1 MTDFA
6 GTGAMI
12 RLALRRDRIIIPV
25 WITGFVAMA
34 AVSTSATVSL
44 FPTVASRVAEAAS
57 LNSAPS
63 LVAMYGRIYD
73 PTSLGEVAMIKM
85 GGFGSA
91 MLAVLSIILVVRH
104 TRAEEESG
112 RLELLGATV
121 VGRFAPL
128 TAALAVVVLTDVV
141 IAGLTAIA
149 VVATGLPVGGSIAF
163 GLAWLAVGVAFAAA
177 AGIAAQLSR
186 NARTATA
193 MSIAFLGFVY
203 ILRGIGDSSD
213 ADGLSWLSPIGWGQ
227 QVRPYAGERLWV
239 LIVPLAF
246 VAAAV
251 ATAYVLAARRDL
263 GAGIIPDRPGPAR
276 AAAGL
281 DNPFALAWRMHR
293 APLLWWTIGFAA
305 LGYVFGNIASS
316 VGTMLDSPQA
326 QEWIMR
332 IGGKQGLTDAFLA
345 TELSMM
351 GMVASAYGVQ
361 AMLRLRSEE
370 TAVRA
375 EPLLAT
381 GSEPDTLGGKSS
393 HDIYPR
399 HGCHHHDRGPDGR
412 SRARRAHRSVKRSPP
427 RLRRCGR
434 PVTRAARDDRNRV
447 GGIRNSEPV
456 RDDGLGG
463 TGDLLVHRRT
473 RAVDPPRPVGDG
485 CIAVHAHSQDAGSGV
500 ERHSAGCVDSRGSG
514 AGNRWFR
521 WLFAARCRMRFGHHN
536 RTTRQRHPGRAD
548 RKVA

>member
-1 MTDFA
+1 MTDFV

-44 FPTVASRVAEAAS
+44 FPTVASRIAEAAS

-149 VVATGLPVGGSIAF
+149 VVATGLPVSGSIAF
-163 GLAWLAVGVAFAAA
+163 GLAWLAVGLAFAAA
-177 AGIAAQLSR
+177 AGIAVQLSR

-213 ADGLSWLSPIGWGQ
+213 ADGLKWLSWLSPIGWGQ

-246 VAAAV
+246 VAIAV

-263 GAGIIPDRPGPAR
+263 GAGMIPDRPGPAS

-293 APLLWWTIGFAA
+293 APLLWWTIGFAS

-381 GSEPDTLGGKSS
+381 GVSRTRWVASHLTMSVLGTAVIIMTAGLTAGLA
-393 HDIYPR
+393 HAER
-399 HGCHHHDRGPDGR
+399 TGR
-412 SRARRAHRSVKRSPP
+412 SGEVLRVFGAAAVQLPGQLVMIGIVLAAFGIASRFAMMGWAALVTFLFIGELGPLIPLDQWVMDVSPFTHIPKMPGPVLHATPLVALTVAALALGTVGFVGFSRR
-427 RLRRCGR
+427 
-434 PVTRAARDDRNRV
+434 DV
-447 GGIRNSEPV
+447 G
-456 RDDGLGG
+456 
-463 TGDLLVHRRT
+463 
-473 RAVDPPRPVGDG
+473 
-485 CIAVHAHSQDAGSGV
+485 
-500 ERHSAGCVDSRGSG
+500 
-514 AGNRWFR
+514 
-521 WLFAARCRMRFGHHN
+521 
-536 RTTRQRHPGRAD
+536 
-548 RKVA
+548 